1 MADPLFPPD
10 GPSEVTSSI
19 SGPGPNLPVL
29 TVTEIAG
36 AIKRAIEDTFGRVR
50 VRGEVS
56 GLRRPGSG
64 HLYLDLKDVDSVI
77 ATVCWKGVAGRLAQR
92 PEDGMEVIVTGRIT
106 TYGPQSRYQLIVEDI
121 ELAGEGALLKL
132 IEERKKKLER
142 EGLFD
147 EARKQALPFLPGVI
161 GVVTSPTGAVIRDIL
176 HRLADRF
183 PRHVV
188 IWPVRVQGK
197 SAAEEVAAGINGFNA
212 LAPGGAIARPDLII
226 VARGGGSLE
235 DLMAFNEEVVV
246 RAAAASA
253 IPLISAV
260 GHETDVTLIDFAA
273 DVRAPT
279 PTAAAEMA
287 VPVRMDLMAQLRDDN
302 ARLTAAMTRGLVDAR
317 ATLGQL
323 WRIAGNPRRLV
334 EEATQKLDDRTE
346 RLGQAG
352 EALITA
358 RRAALGQAAAG
369 LSPRALQLTIAHGR
383 ERATAA
389 ARGLVREGA
398 RTVQEAAG
406 RLTQLAALLT
416 SYSYENVLA
425 RGFAVVR
432 GADGRAI
439 MTAAEARPGMDVA
452 IGFKD
457 GTLPAVIGA
466 ADTGTSKPNP
476 KPQPM
481 PKTKPKT
488 RKGGENGDGKGD
500 GPQGRLL

>member
-1 MADPLFPPD
+1 MANPLFPPD
-10 GPSEVTSSI
+10 GRSDAAAPGA
-19 SGPGPNLPVL
+19 GPGPNLPVF

-36 AIKRAIEDTFGRVR
+36 AIKRAIEDNFGRVR
-50 VRGEVS
+50 VRGEIS

-77 ATVCWKGVAGRLAQR
+77 ATVCWKGVAGRLSVR

-147 EARKQALPFLPGVI
+147 EDRKQELPFLPGVI

-197 SAAEEVAAGINGFNA
+197 GAAEEVAAGIDGFNA
-212 LAPGGAIARPDLII
+212 LAPGGPIARPDLII

-246 RAAAASA
+246 RAAAAST

-287 VPVRMDLMAQLRDDN
+287 VPVRMDLMAQVRDDS
-302 ARLTAAMTRGLVDAR
+302 ARLTAAMTRGLADAR
-317 ATLGQL
+317 AELGQL

-334 EEATQKLDDRTE
+334 EEATQKLDDRIE

-352 EALITA
+352 GALIAT
-358 RRAALGQAAAG
+358 RQAALGQAAAG
-369 LSPRALQLTIAHGR
+369 LSPRALQLTITHGR
-383 ERATAA
+383 ERAQAA
-389 ARGLVREGA
+389 ARGLTREGG
-398 RTVQEAAG
+398 RTLQEAEG

-439 MTAAEARPGMDVA
+439 IAAAETSPGLDVE

-457 GTLPAVIGA
+457 GPIPAVIGA
-466 ADTGTSKPNP
+466 GEMGPAKAKATPKAKP
-476 KPQPM
+476 KA
-481 PKTKPKT
+481 KT
-488 RKGGENGDGKGD
+488 RKGDE
-500 GPQGRLL
+500 PQGSLL